1 MGGAGP
7 PVAEQPAREG
17 AIRFALVGHD
27 GFAPSSMA
35 RMCGTDAWTE
45 APKGRD
51 SRRQHQEDISRVGRG
66 KGVQRRRLAGGPRAA
81 RRVRRGPWLRRPA
94 PPEERPQ
101 RACPPAVHTGHR
113 RGVGVDSSGGRA
125 SGASARANLA
135 SPSLP
140 RPYCAGVISAER
152 ILAESLGPAGRAAR
166 AEAGYAAVPEDGAA
180 SVASPPRRPPA
191 PRRSFSAACFSGQ
204 PDRMR
209 ARQWPTRGTWRRGR
223 CRPGCGP
230 AAPARRGRARAAA
243 CQCRRR
249 AREGGGAAGSP
260 QPAAARRQPL

>member
-1 MGGAGP
+1 MRSSATTTLP
-7 PVAEQPAREG
+7 LAARPAC
-17 AIRFALVGHD
+17 A
-27 GFAPSSMA
+27 APMP
-35 RMCGTDAWTE
+35 G
-45 APKGRD
+45 
-51 SRRQHQEDISRVGRG
+51 
-66 KGVQRRRLAGGPRAA
+66 QRRPGVEMVADSIRRTSPGSAVARRATTPPRRRPPRRSASAA
-81 RRVRRGPWLRRPA
+81 RSLAAPAGTARGASSTSLPTGCPYRPW
-94 PPEERPQ
+94 
-101 RACPPAVHTGHR
+101 

-140 RPYCAGVISAER
+140 CPYCAGVVSAER
-152 ILAESLGPAGRAAR
+152 IPAEPLGPAGRAAR
-166 AEAGYAAVPEDGAA
+166 AEAGRAAVPEDGAA

-223 CRPGCGP
+223 CRPGYGP

-249 AREGGGAAGSP
+249 ARGEGRGGIPAARGGAAATVIACRAG
-260 QPAAARRQPL
+260 AAA